1 MDLLWSAST
10 TMRNP
15 ERTYSFLKT
24 ISELEGA
31 IWDNET
37 QMKLQSL
44 LIKNRFY
51 SPNSKNLSAKQISI
65 LEDLSYEMT
74 YEEARDIFDSKL

>member
-65 LEDLSYEMT
+65 WKISRT
-74 YEEARDIFDSKL
+74 R